1 MSATTTSAVE
11 SPGFGDLVPM
21 ALTPVRSKGGGEG
34 KSKEPTPWNTYF
46 EKVIGTQEN
55 ATKTIDGY
63 RSWMAKAVDSTEIGD
78 LGKKWASIMKD
89 IQTRWSDIFTQPEG
103 MDYIHGFRA
112 LEMGSTVDVAVNDNE
127 NGSLFYLVP
136 FLNFSIT
143 SNFATG
149 KLFFNFM
156 AALILGMFLSTS
168 VCISRDGDEGF
179 LMYQSL
185 QSQVG
190 DRFITKFFNW
200 FTQHIANQSKDFNEW
215 CGSVTI
221 SDSLFHLITNYQAN
235 ESVLSHLGTVG
246 YNQFTSL
253 EPLPL
258 PKAQR
263 ILDQLNGNHMMN
275 LLKFKGG
282 MTKLY
287 SEILFQ
293 MGSNKTTCE
302 VSEELVNLMG
312 QDLLFY
318 QLKTDPV
325 ERARLRN
332 IWGIAILITVSE
344 AKNNPFRPKYLKDD
358 TAFYVYIAERT
369 GAKVAQWFLSISL
382 SLKDSRPTSAPS
394 NDTTPPPRTNNKSA
408 DLRGEEDLQQQQQQK
423 QPHQNKRRKND

>member
-1 MSATTTSAVE
+1 
-11 SPGFGDLVPM
+11 
-21 ALTPVRSKGGGEG
+21 
-34 KSKEPTPWNTYF
+34 
-46 EKVIGTQEN
+46 
-55 ATKTIDGY
+55 
-63 RSWMAKAVDSTEIGD
+63 
-78 LGKKWASIMKD
+78 
-89 IQTRWSDIFTQPEG
+89 
-103 MDYIHGFRA
+103 
-112 LEMGSTVDVAVNDNE
+112 
-127 NGSLFYLVP
+127 
-136 FLNFSIT
+136 
-143 SNFATG
+143 
-149 KLFFNFM
+149 
-156 AALILGMFLSTS
+156 
-168 VCISRDGDEGF
+168 
-179 LMYQSL
+179 MYQSL

-408 DLRGEEDLQQQQQQK
+408 DLRGEEDLQQQQQK